1 MLMHGG
7 MDMTA
12 SSLARACI
20 ATWSSVLSRDSMRLW
35 HREGE
40 RRGLR
45 NWLARAAAEAQDSGR
60 FPDV

>member
-1 MLMHGG
+1 MKMVDGVL
-7 MDMTA
+7 DRVAFST
-12 SSLARACI
+12 R
-20 ATWSSVLSRDSMRLW
+20 SSVRMTESI
-35 HREGE
+35 RELHQRRVEKGG